1 MSKEQPKEPQEDKPF
16 HFFHIDYEGSVEE
29 FKKLLKKKIG
39 FDFKDIGN
47 KFIFSRKEAEENIE
61 GDNVMDDNE
70 NNQDSKIKTPDFE
83 TFSLFIQGAKLKGGA
98 VKNYFEIKEDVYAG
112 ALLSLDKILQ
122 G

>member
-1 MSKEQPKEPQEDKPF
+1 MSQEQPKDDKPF

-47 KFIFSRKEAEENIE
+47 NTIYL
-61 GDNVMDDNE
+61 
-70 NNQDSKIKTPDFE
+70 KIKTPDFE

-98 VKNYFEIKEDVYAG
+98 VKNYFEITEDVYAG

>member
-1 MSKEQPKEPQEDKPF
+1 MSQEQPKENKQKQPKENKPF
-16 HFFHIDYEGSVEE
+16 YYFHLQYEGSVEE

-47 KFIFSRKEAEENIE
+47 NTIYL
-61 GDNVMDDNE
+61 
-70 NNQDSKIKTPDFE
+70 KIKGTDYE
-83 TFSLFIQGAKLKGGA
+83 TFILFMQGATQKGGA
-98 VKNYFEIKEDVYAG
+98 IKNYFEIQENVYAG

>member
-47 KFIFSRKEAEENIE
+47 NTIYL
-61 GDNVMDDNE
+61 
-70 NNQDSKIKTPDFE
+70 KIKKQDLE

-98 VKNYFEIKEDVYAG
+98 VKNYFEIKEDIYAG

>member
-1 MSKEQPKEPQEDKPF
+1 MSQESPKENKPF
-16 HFFHIDYEGSVEE
+16 YFFHLEYEGSVEE

-47 KFIFSRKEAEENIE
+47 NTIYL
-61 GDNVMDDNE
+61 
-70 NNQDSKIKTPDFE
+70 KIKGTDYE
-83 TFSLFIQGAKLKGGA
+83 TFILFMQGAKLKGGA
-98 VKNYFEIKEDVYAG
+98 IKKYFEIEESAYSG

>member
-1 MSKEQPKEPQEDKPF
+1 MSQEPPKENKPF
-16 HFFHIDYEGSVEE
+16 YFFHLEYEGSVDE

-47 KFIFSRKEAEENIE
+47 NTIYL
-61 GDNVMDDNE
+61 
-70 NNQDSKIKTPDFE
+70 KIKGTDYE
-83 TFSLFIQGAKLKGGA
+83 TFILFMQGAKLKGGA
-98 VKNYFEIKEDVYAG
+98 IKKYFEIEESAYSG